1 MCFNLIEFHKR
12 FLGKNDT
19 KHTNMTETDDE
30 RKRGEMLLKKLKSAN
45 EKLHNA
51 CLFGDRLLL
60 EEAITDGAEVG
71 LPFASSVGEEDE
83 FGTGKM
89 HSLLPLHCAARNNHS
104 EICLDLILRFA
115 CEVDGEDER
124 DGRTA
129 LFHAIAMD
137 RVDVVRV
144 LVGKCGANG

>member
-1 MCFNLIEFHKR
+1 
-12 FLGKNDT
+12 
-19 KHTNMTETDDE
+19 MTETDDDE
-30 RKRGEMLLKKLKSAN
+30 RKRGEMLLKKFKSAN

-89 HSLLPLHCAARNNHS
+89 HSLLPLHCADGLGNLSESRGEIETRNR
-104 EICLDLILRFA
+104 EA
-115 CEVDGEDER
+115 TV
-124 DGRTA
+124 
-129 LFHAIAMD
+129 
-137 RVDVVRV
+137 
-144 LVGKCGANG
+144 

>member
-1 MCFNLIEFHKR
+1 
-12 FLGKNDT
+12 
-19 KHTNMTETDDE
+19 MTETDDE
-30 RKRGEMLLKKLKSAN
+30 RKSGEMLLKKLKSAN

-89 HSLLPLHCAARNNHS
+89 HSLLPLHCAARNNHG

-144 LVGKCGANG
+144 LVGKCGANVNHADARRRRQCRCARKLGV

>member
-1 MCFNLIEFHKR
+1 
-12 FLGKNDT
+12 
-19 KHTNMTETDDE
+19 MTETDDDE

-129 LFHAIAMD
+129 LFHAIAM
-137 RVDVVRV
+137 
-144 LVGKCGANG
+144 LSLIHI